1 MTNIDE
7 QGTSSR
13 RSRHYRDIALSMLG
27 PACAFVVTLTRL
39 GSGEELVVQALTPLL
54 FAAVLVGA
62 AYAGRWAA
70 LATVAIAA
78 LGLALGT
85 DDADRGYTVVA
96 IGALVA
102 VALVTGELRDRAER
116 AERAAEVANAR
127 VKRVQLRDPLTGLLD
142 RRGFELAVAIEIA
155 REARSGGRLALL
167 VVRLAEMKA
176 TNLRFGHSIGD
187 TLVQILADAVER
199 RIRQSDIS
207 ARVAEDQIAV
217 ILPDTDVT
225 GAQVIASHVL
235 ERFQQDLRGMVPADL
250 VARAESG
257 VAIFPDDGTGMD
269 ELMAKAEGALLGE
282 VSPAARP

>member
-1 MTNIDE
+1 MTNVDE
-7 QGTSSR
+7 QGTGTR
-13 RSRHYRDIALSMLG
+13 RSRHYRDVALSMLG
-27 PACAFVVTLTRL
+27 PACAFVVTLARL
-39 GSGEELVVQALTPLL
+39 TSRQELVVQALTPLL

-78 LGLALGT
+78 FGLGLGT
-85 DDADRGYTVVA
+85 DDPDRAFTVVA

-116 AERAAEVANAR
+116 AERAADVANAR
-127 VKRVQLRDPLTGLLD
+127 FKRVQLRDPLTGMLD

-167 VVRLAEMKA
+167 IVRLAEMNA
-176 TNLRFGHSIGD
+176 TNLRFGRSIGD
-187 TLVQILADAVER
+187 TLVQVLADAVER

-217 ILPDTDVT
+217 ILPDTDRA
-225 GAQVIASHVL
+225 GAQVMASHVL
-235 ERFQQDLRGMVPADL
+235 ARFQQDLRGMVPADL
-250 VARAESG
+250 VVHADSG
-257 VAIFPDDGTGMD
+257 VAIFPDDGRGMD
-269 ELMAKAEGALLGE
+269 ELMTKAEGALRGE
-282 VSPAARP
+282 VSAAARP